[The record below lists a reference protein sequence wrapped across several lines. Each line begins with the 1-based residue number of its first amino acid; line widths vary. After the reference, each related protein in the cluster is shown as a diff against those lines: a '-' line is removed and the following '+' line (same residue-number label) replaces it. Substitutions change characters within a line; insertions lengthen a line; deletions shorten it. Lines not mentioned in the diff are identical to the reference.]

1 MGLWLGYYNIECS
14 KASINRF
21 DENANGVLVNNFL
34 LKNKIG
40 RFRSMNRRVLSSNT
54 GQRLVQITDSN

>member
-14 KASINRF
+14 KASINQF
-21 DENANGVLVNNFL
+21 DENANSVLVKNFL

-40 RFRSMNRRVLSSNT
+40 RFRSTGIFAPYYKTVLDR
-54 GQRLVQITDSN
+54 Q